1 MKCYLLRGLI
11 TTNCKVP
18 GEYFSIQRD
27 CLDNITIF
35 HVTKWAESEL
45 SQGSKGIRQWPIN

>member
-45 SQGSKGIRQWPIN
+45 SQGLR